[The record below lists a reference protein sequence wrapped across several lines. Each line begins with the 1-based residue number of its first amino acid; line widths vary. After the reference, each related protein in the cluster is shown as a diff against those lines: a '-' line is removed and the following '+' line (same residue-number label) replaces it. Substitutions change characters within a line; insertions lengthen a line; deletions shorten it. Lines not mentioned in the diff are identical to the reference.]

1 MQVFDNDPGRTLDAR
16 RVFANHW
23 RKCSVFGAP
32 YGSAILMFMS
42 SSLLFSLS
50 ALFAMLPATAYG
62 LFGRPD
68 DGGGGS
74 FWAALA
80 VALAGT
86 LTWTWTQFSNGWH
99 TGFAASLWLTISA
112 TLLLFALFAVAMP
125 SARKLGALLLPYLS
139 LLALLA
145 LLWER
150 APERALGAP
159 LSLWA
164 VTHISVSILAY
175 AFATLAA
182 VAAVGVIWR
191 ERTLKS
197 KADRATAWPAGLPA
211 VAEGEWLQTRLL
223 IAAAIMLAAGI
234 ATGMATQ
241 LVEFGAWLPLNHKV
255 ILALIAFGIVL
266 VLLLL
271 HVRLGLTGRRAA
283 RILLAAYLLLSL
295 AYPGVKFVTD
305 VLVGAP

>member
-1 MQVFDNDPGRTLDAR
+1 
-16 RVFANHW
+16 
-23 RKCSVFGAP
+23 
-32 YGSAILMFMS
+32 MS
-42 SSLLFSLS
+42 SSLLFSIS
-50 ALFAMLPATAYG
+50 ALLALLPATAYG
-62 LFGRPD
+62 LLGRPD
-68 DGGGGS
+68 DGRGAS

-112 TLLLFALFAVAMP
+112 TLLLFALFALVTP
-125 SARKLGALLLPYLS
+125 SARKLGVLLLPYLS

-150 APERALGAP
+150 APERALAAP
-159 LSLWA
+159 LSPWA
-164 VTHISVSILAY
+164 VTHIGVSILAY

-191 ERTLKS
+191 ERTLKM
-197 KADRATAWPAGLPA
+197 KAGRGGASPAGLPA
-211 VAEGEWLQTRLL
+211 VAEGEQLQTRLL

-255 ILALIAFGIVL
+255 ILALIAFGVVL
-266 VLLLL
+266 ILQLL
-271 HVRLGLTGRRAA
+271 HVRFGLTGRRAA
-283 RILLAAYLLLSL
+283 RVLLAAYLLLSL

-305 VLVGAP
+305 VLVGAH

>member
-1 MQVFDNDPGRTLDAR
+1 
-16 RVFANHW
+16 
-23 RKCSVFGAP
+23 
-32 YGSAILMFMS
+32 MS

-50 ALFAMLPATAYG
+50 ALLAMLPATAYG

-68 DGGGGS
+68 DGRVGS

-112 TLLLFALFAVAMP
+112 TLLLFVLCAVVTP
-125 SARKLGALLLPYLS
+125 PARKLGVLLLPYLS

-159 LSLWA
+159 LSPWA
-164 VTHISVSILAY
+164 VTHIGVSILAY

-191 ERTLKS
+191 ERTLKM
-197 KADRATAWPAGLPA
+197 KAGRAAASPAGLPA
-211 VAEGEWLQTRLL
+211 VAEGEQMQTRLL
-223 IAAAIMLAAGI
+223 VAAAIMLAAGI

-255 ILALIAFGIVL
+255 ILAFIAFAIVL
-266 VLLLL
+266 ILLLL
-271 HVRLGLTGRRAA
+271 HVRFGLTGRRAA
-283 RILLAAYLLLSL
+283 RVLLAAYLLLSL

-305 VLVGAP
+305 VLVGAH

>member
-1 MQVFDNDPGRTLDAR
+1 
-16 RVFANHW
+16 
-23 RKCSVFGAP
+23 
-32 YGSAILMFMS
+32 MS

-50 ALFAMLPATAYG
+50 ALIAMLPATAYG
-62 LFGRPD
+62 LLARQNETRAA
-68 DGGGGS
+68 S

-112 TLLLFALFAVAMP
+112 TLLLFAGLAVVAP
-125 SARKLGALLLPYLS
+125 PARKLGVLLLPYLS
-139 LLALLA
+139 ILGLIA

-159 LSLWA
+159 LSPWA
-164 VTHISVSILAY
+164 MTHIGVSILAY

-191 ERTLKS
+191 ERALKS
-197 KADRATAWPAGLPA
+197 KTDRASVSPVGLPA
-211 VAEGEWLQTRLL
+211 VAEGERLQTRLL
-223 IAAAIMLAAGI
+223 VAAAIMLAAGI

-241 LVEFGAWLPLNHKV
+241 IVEFGAWLPLNHKV
-255 ILALIAFGIVL
+255 ILALVAFAIVL
-266 VLLLL
+266 ILLLL
-271 HVRLGLTGRRAA
+271 HMRFGLTGRRAA
-283 RILLAAYLLLSL
+283 RVLLSAYLLLSL

-305 VLVGAP
+305 VLIGAH